1 MESSSSFEYRDK
13 NFGDTEGTVVETSE
27 QVFVPT
33 STTTL
38 LLSAVRKSVNPKWKT
53 ALDLGCGSGVVAVVL
68 KKLVLPHAAVSA
80 SDISEEAVALA
91 RRNAER
97 HGLAIECRAGSLFD
111 PWAGRSFDVI
121 VDDVAGMSEPVARLS
136 RWYPPQ
142 IKSDAGEAGTR
153 WIIPILEQAPG
164 YLAGG
169 GEIFFPVLTL
179 SDEAGIM
186 RTAEASFAT
195 VDLIT
200 EQWYPLGA
208 ELMGHWSV
216 MEDLMAR
223 GMITL
228 QQRGSRWLWAT
239 KIYRGTRP
247 A

>member
-1 MESSSSFEYRDK
+1 MEASPSFEYKDK
-13 NFGDTEGTVVETSE
+13 NFGDTEGILVATSE

-38 LLSAVRKSVNPKWKT
+38 LLAAVRKSVNPNWTT

-68 KKLVLPHAAVSA
+68 KKLILPQASVSA
-80 SDISEEAVALA
+80 SDISEEAVELA
-91 RRNAER
+91 RQNAAR
-97 HGLAIECRAGSLFD
+97 HGLAIECRAGSLFE
-111 PWAGRSFDVI
+111 PWAGRNFDVI

-153 WIIPILEQAPG
+153 WIVPILEQAPG
-164 YLAGG
+164 HLPSG

-179 SDEAGIM
+179 SDEAEIL
-186 RTAEASFAT
+186 RTAESSFKKIE
-195 VDLIT
+195 LIT

-223 GMITL
+223 GMVTL
-228 QQRGSRWLWAT
+228 QKRGSRWLWAT
-239 KIYRGTRP
+239 KIYRATNP
-247 A
+247 T

>member
-1 MESSSSFEYRDK
+1 MDASQSFEYRDK
-13 NFGDTEGTVVETSE
+13 NFGDTEGIVVATSE
-27 QVFVPT
+27 EVFVPT

-38 LLSAVRKSVNPKWKT
+38 LLSAVRKAVDPAWKT

-68 KKLVLPHAAVSA
+68 KKLVLPGARVFA
-80 SDISEEAVALA
+80 SDISEAAVALA

-97 HGLAIECRAGSLFD
+97 HGLAIDCRAGSLFE
-111 PWAGRSFDVI
+111 PWPGMTFDVI

-153 WIIPILEQAPG
+153 WIIPILEQAPR
-164 YLAGG
+164 YLTAGG
-169 GEIFFPVLTL
+169 QVFFPVLTL

-186 RTAEASFAT
+186 RAAEAAFAD
-195 VDLIT
+195 VELVT

-208 ELMGHWSV
+208 ELMSHWSV

-239 KIYRGTRP
+239 RIYRGTRP

>member
-1 MESSSSFEYRDK
+1 MEATHSFEYKDK
-13 NFGDTEGTVVETSE
+13 SFGDTEGIMVATSE
-27 QVFVPT
+27 KVFVPT

-38 LLSAVRKSVNPKWKT
+38 LLAAVRKSVNPRWAS

-68 KKLVLPHAAVSA
+68 KKLILPQAAVSA
-80 SDISEEAVALA
+80 SDISEEAVELA
-91 RRNAER
+91 RQNAAR
-97 HGLAIECRAGSLFD
+97 HGLAIECRAGSLFE
-111 PWAGRSFDVI
+111 PWAGRTFDVI

-153 WIIPILEQAPG
+153 WIVPILEQAPRH
-164 YLAGG
+164 LTVG

-179 SDEAGIM
+179 SDEAEIM
-186 RTAEASFAT
+186 RAAESSFT
-195 VDLIT
+195 NVELIT
-200 EQWYPLGA
+200 EQWYPLSG

-223 GMITL
+223 GMVSL
-228 QQRGSRWLWAT
+228 QKRGSRWLWAT
-239 KIYRGTRP
+239 KIYRARKP

>member
-1 MESSSSFEYRDK
+1 MEASPSFEYKDK
-13 NFGDTEGTVVETSE
+13 NFGDTEGILVATSA

-38 LLSAVRKSVNPKWKT
+38 LLAAVRKSVNPNWTT

-68 KKLVLPHAAVSA
+68 KKLILPQASVSA
-80 SDISEEAVALA
+80 SDISEEAVELA
-91 RRNAER
+91 RQNAAR
-97 HGLAIECRAGSLFD
+97 HGLAIECRAGSLFE
-111 PWAGRSFDVI
+111 PWAGRNFDVI

-153 WIIPILEQAPG
+153 WIVPILEQAPG
-164 YLAGG
+164 HLPSG

-179 SDEAGIM
+179 SDEAEIL
-186 RTAEASFAT
+186 RTAESSFKKIE
-195 VDLIT
+195 LIT

-223 GMITL
+223 GMVTL
-228 QQRGSRWLWAT
+228 QKRGSRWLWAT
-239 KIYRGTRP
+239 KIYRATNP
-247 A
+247 T

>member
-1 MESSSSFEYRDK
+1 MESSPSFEYKDK
-13 NFGDTEGTVVETSE
+13 NFGDTEGILVATSA

-38 LLSAVRKSVNPKWKT
+38 LLAAVRKSVSPNWTT

-68 KKLVLPHAAVSA
+68 KKLILPQASVSA
-80 SDISEEAVALA
+80 SDISEEAVELA
-91 RRNAER
+91 RQNAAR
-97 HGLAIECRAGSLFD
+97 HGLAIECRAGSLFE
-111 PWAGRSFDVI
+111 PWAGRNFDVI

-153 WIIPILEQAPG
+153 WIVPILEQAPG
-164 YLAGG
+164 HLTSG

-179 SDEAGIM
+179 SDEAEIL
-186 RTAEASFAT
+186 RTAESSFKKIE
-195 VDLIT
+195 LIT

-208 ELMGHWSV
+208 ELMGHWHV

-223 GMITL
+223 GMVTL
-228 QQRGSRWLWAT
+228 QKRGSRWLWAT
-239 KIYRGTRP
+239 KIYRATNP